1 MGGHLVDSREIGISV
16 TDSTGA
22 DAGAKATVNG
32 QTVTFHEVGQ
42 YTLHVTVD
50 GNHSGRFTLHY
61 TLLPAANQDGLH
73 LSVDG
78 QPTPSISTYGEKCN
92 GAIVVQSGNAKLPD
106 SAYNL
111 LLEKD
116 IPITTS
122 FTDVDEGEWYAQAVH
137 VLASLGILNGVGD
150 GCFEPQRWITRAEFT
165 AIAMRFAKLDTSG
178 SDIFPDVNREDWFY
192 DQVVCAV
199 QYGWINGYAD
209 GTFRPDNTITRVEV
223 TAIANRMLG
232 RSADQNYID
241 DHQQELTQFTDVSPY
256 YWAYYDIMEA
266 VNEHSSTKQNGVE
279 SWSDV
284 KKK

>member
-22 DAGAKATVNG
+22 DAGAKATVSG

-42 YTLHVTVD
+42 YTLHMTVD

-106 SAYNL
+106 SA
-111 LLEKD
+111 
-116 IPITTS
+116 
-122 FTDVDEGEWYAQAVH
+122 
-137 VLASLGILNGVGD
+137 
-150 GCFEPQRWITRAEFT
+150 ITRA
-165 AIAMRFAKLDTSG
+165 
-178 SDIFPDVNREDWFY
+178 
-192 DQVVCAV
+192 
-199 QYGWINGYAD
+199 
-209 GTFRPDNTITRVEV
+209 EV

>member
-1 MGGHLVDSREIGISV
+1 M
-16 TDSTGA
+16 
-22 DAGAKATVNG
+22 
-32 QTVTFHEVGQ
+32 
-42 YTLHVTVD
+42 
-50 GNHSGRFTLHY
+50 HY

-137 VLASLGILNGVGD
+137 VLASLGILNGVGN

-192 DQVVCAV
+192 DQVVCAGERKAERSREWLWPLCREK
-199 QYGWINGYAD
+199 QYDKIKKQV
-209 GTFRPDNTITRVEV
+209 TRGEGGLHENH
-223 TAIANRMLG
+223 IPIFP
-232 RSADQNYID
+232 RSFQ
-241 DHQQELTQFTDVSPY
+241 
-256 YWAYYDIMEA
+256 
-266 VNEHSSTKQNGVE
+266 
-279 SWSDV
+279 
-284 KKK
+284 